1 MKNKTILK
9 ILIILSFIFSNVLFA
24 DNILIESKNI
34 IIDKNK
40 DTSIFE
46 DQVIVKTEDKN
57 EITSDYA
64 EYDKKTGLII
74 LKQNIVAIDNQNNTI
89 ETNYAE
95 YNEKEKIFKSVGP
108 TKITTSEKYVIE
120 GKDVIFDN
128 NKNFIKSNQ
137 NTLVTDKDKNKI
149 YLDNFEYYTVN
160 KIFKSIGFIKVK
172 DINSNSYEFSQLYID
187 TLKKEMLEFK

>member
-1 MKNKTILK
+1 MKNKIILK
-9 ILIILSFIFSNVLFA
+9 ILIILSFIFNNVLFA

-95 YNEKEKIFKSVGP
+95 YNEKEKIFKGYAS
-108 TKITTSEKYVIE
+108 
-120 GKDVIFDN
+120 
-128 NKNFIKSNQ
+128 
-137 NTLVTDKDKNKI
+137 
-149 YLDNFEYYTVN
+149 
-160 KIFKSIGFIKVK
+160 
-172 DINSNSYEFSQLYID
+172 
-187 TLKKEMLEFK
+187 LKKELGQEGVVKRAAEEIINSLIQWL